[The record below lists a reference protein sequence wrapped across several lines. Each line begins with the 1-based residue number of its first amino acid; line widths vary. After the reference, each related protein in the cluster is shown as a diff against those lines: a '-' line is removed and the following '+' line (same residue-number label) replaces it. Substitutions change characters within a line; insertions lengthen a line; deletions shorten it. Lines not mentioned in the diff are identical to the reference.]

1 MAIDRLWNNSL
12 AFLGNHLATEII
24 LDTNFLFVPSQFRL
38 DIFEKLNYVLGQKV
52 EPLILSPTLEELQKL
67 AKSHSVKKS
76 KQALLGLKLAEKCRI
91 VKVERKNAE
100 SNDDVILRAA
110 VEMKCAVATNDR
122 ELRRK
127 LRSAGISV
135 VFLRQ
140 KSTLAVDGS
149 V

>member
-1 MAIDRLWNNSL
+1 MA
-12 AFLGNHLATEII
+12 TKII
-24 LDTNFLFVPSQFRL
+24 LDTNFLFVPSQFHL
-38 DIFEKLNYVLGQKV
+38 DIFEELDRSIGQQV
-52 EPLILSPTLEELQKL
+52 EPLILSSTFEELQKL
-67 AKSHSVKKS
+67 IKSRSIKKS

-91 VKVERKNAE
+91 VEIERENDE

-122 ELRRK
+122 ELRKK
-127 LRSAGISV
+127 LRNAGVPV

-140 KSTLAVDGS
+140 KSTLVVDGS

>member
-1 MAIDRLWNNSL
+1 M
-12 AFLGNHLATEII
+12 ATEII

>member
-1 MAIDRLWNNSL
+1 MTTKIM
-12 AFLGNHLATEII
+12 
-24 LDTNFLFVPSQFRL
+24 LDTNFLFVPSQFHL
-38 DIFEKLNYVLGQKV
+38 DIFEELNRLYGQRI
-52 EPLILSPTLEELQKL
+52 EPLILSSTFEELQKL

-76 KQALLGLKLAEKCRI
+76 KQAMLGLKLAEKCCV
-91 VKVERKNAE
+91 VKIERKNGE
-100 SNDDVILRAA
+100 SNDDVILQIA

-127 LRSAGISV
+127 LRNFGLPV

>member
-1 MAIDRLWNNSL
+1 MAIDRLRHNNL
-12 AFLGNHLATEII
+12 EVLGSHLATKII
-24 LDTNFLFVPSQFRL
+24 LDTNFLFVPSQFHL
-38 DIFEKLNYVLGQKV
+38 DIFEELDRLIGQQV
-52 EPLILSPTLEELQKL
+52 EPLILSSTFEELQKL
-67 AKSHSVKKS
+67 IKSRSVKKS

-91 VKVERKNAE
+91 AKIERKNDE

-122 ELRRK
+122 ELRKK
-127 LRSAGISV
+127 LRKAGVPV

-140 KSTLAVDGS
+140 KSTLGVDGS